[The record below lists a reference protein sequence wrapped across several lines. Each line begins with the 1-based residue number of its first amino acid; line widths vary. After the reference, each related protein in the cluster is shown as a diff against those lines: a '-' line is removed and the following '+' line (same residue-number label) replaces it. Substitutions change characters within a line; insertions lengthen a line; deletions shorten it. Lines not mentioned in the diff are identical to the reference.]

1 MDIARGVEA
10 SLAPSNDRETDEHGG
25 LFALAV
31 QEGCSGD
38 IGEVTIR
45 GENAVSTATAGMD
58 DTFGHLERVHV
69 RICSRKGLSPYPFV
83 VEALDLLAENE
94 VLEQGRAPFSNA
106 QAVLVR
112 DGATDIRSHEG
123 ILVMQVEF
131 GQEFLGGGRSIAI
144 LAALVKIAR
153 G

>member
-58 DTFGHLERVHV
+58 DTFGHLERVLV
-69 RICSRKGLSPYPFV
+69 RMASRKRLCHHTRSWSKRWIFWRKMKSSSRVGPRSPTLRLSWSEMGPPTSV
-83 VEALDLLAENE
+83 VMKASLSC
-94 VLEQGRAPFSNA
+94 R
-106 QAVLVR
+106 
-112 DGATDIRSHEG
+112 
-123 ILVMQVEF
+123 
-131 GQEFLGGGRSIAI
+131 
-144 LAALVKIAR
+144 
-153 G
+153 